1 MHREKRFV
9 RSTEVHLQ
17 INAVHKTKEGEAIMR
32 RSKIKRVGLAMIIGL
47 IMPGLIVTT
56 VFAQTPIVKKVPV
69 QRVRMVQEVV
79 KTADNFIVLFDA
91 SGSMQ
96 DTYKDTGMKKI
107 DLAKTM
113 FKERAA
119 RVPELDWNAGLYLY
133 TPWKTFYEVQPF
145 DKAKY
150 GQAIDEMAAYKPSL
164 MFRNQATPLG
174 TAIKNLDPILANLSG
189 KTVVFIFSD
198 GQFTLSQPKV
208 WPVPA
213 ARELASK
220 YNVCFDLVSSA
231 QTPKSQKLV
240 NDLAAVNACSRVVSF
255 DAMLSRPEYMTSAI
269 YAVRDR
275 AIMQTQLISKV
286 VGVELDS
293 IQFDFNSADI
303 RPEYHAKLDALA
315 KFLEKNPDTYALI
328 EGFAD
333 STGDPTYNMM
343 LSRQRAESVR
353 NYLMQKEIFSA
364 AEANISAIAEKRLV
378 TVWYG
383 PTAPEASNET
393 AEGRQLNRRVRVSI
407 GGIE

>member
-1 MHREKRFV
+1 MKRGK
-9 RSTEVHLQ
+9 
-17 INAVHKTKEGEAIMR
+17 INV
-32 RSKIKRVGLAMIIGL
+32 VVLAMVIGL
-47 IMPGLIVTT
+47 IMPGLIAAD
-56 VFAQTPIVKKVPV
+56 VFAQTPIVRQVPV
-69 QRVRMVQEVV
+69 QKVRTVQEVV

-107 DLAKTM
+107 DLANEI
-113 FKERAA
+113 FKGRAG

-133 TPWKTFYEVQPF
+133 TPWKNFYGVQPF
-145 DKAKY
+145 NKAQF
-150 GQAIDEMAAYKPSL
+150 GQAIDEMKAYKPSL
-164 MFRNQATPLG
+164 SYRNQPTPLG
-174 TAIKNLDPILANLSG
+174 TAIKNLDPILANMSG
-189 KTVVFIFSD
+189 KTVVFVFSD
-198 GQFTLSQPKV
+198 GQFTLSQPKI

-213 ARELASK
+213 AKELASK
-220 YNVCFDLVSSA
+220 YNVCFDVISSA
-231 QTPKSQKLV
+231 QTPKSEKLV
-240 NDLAAVNACSRVVSF
+240 NDLAAVNTCSRVVSF

-275 AIMQTQLISKV
+275 ALLETQLISKV

-293 IQFDFNSADI
+293 ILFDYNKAEI
-303 RPEYHAKLDALA
+303 RPEYHDKLDALA

-333 STGDPTYNMM
+333 STGDSTYNMI
-343 LSRQRAESVR
+343 LSRRRAESVK
-353 NYLMQKEIFSA
+353 NYLLQTEIFSA

-383 PTAPEASNET
+383 PVVPVASDDT
-393 AEGRQLNRRVRVSI
+393 AEGRQLNRRVRISI

>member
-1 MHREKRFV
+1 
-9 RSTEVHLQ
+9 
-17 INAVHKTKEGEAIMR
+17 MR
-32 RSKIKRVGLAMIIGL
+32 RSRFKLLGLAMIVGL
-47 IMPGLIVTT
+47 IMPGMIVTN
-56 VFAQTPIVKKVPV
+56 VLAQTPIVKQVPV
-69 QRVRMVQEVV
+69 QRVRIVKEVV
-79 KTADNFIVLFDA
+79 KTADNFIMLFDA
-91 SGSMQ
+91 SASMQ
-96 DTYKDTGMKKI
+96 DLYKDTNMKKI
-107 DLAKTM
+107 DLAEAM
-113 FKERAA
+113 FKGRAA

-164 MFRNQATPLG
+164 SYRNQPTPLG
-174 TAIKNLDPILANLSG
+174 TAIKNLDPILAKLSG

-198 GQFTLSQPKV
+198 GQFTLSQPKI

-213 ARELASK
+213 AKEIASK
-220 YNVCFDLVSSA
+220 YKDVCFDIISSA

-240 NDLAAVNACSRVVSF
+240 NDLAAVNACSRVVTF

-275 AIMQTQLISKV
+275 ALLETQLISRV

-293 IQFDFNSADI
+293 ILFDYNKADI
-303 RPEYHAKLDALA
+303 RPEYHDKLDALA

-333 STGDPTYNMM
+333 ATGDSTYNML
-343 LSRQRAESVR
+343 LSRQRAESVK
-353 NYLMQKEIFSA
+353 NYLMEKEIFSA
-364 AEANISAIAEKRLV
+364 AEANIGAIAEKRLV

-383 PTAPEASNET
+383 PVVPVASDDT
-393 AEGRQLNRRVRVSI
+393 AEGRQLNRRVRISI
-407 GGIE
+407 GGIK

>member
-1 MHREKRFV
+1 MK
-9 RSTEVHLQ
+9 
-17 INAVHKTKEGEAIMR
+17 
-32 RSKIKRVGLAMIIGL
+32 RSKIKLVGLAMMIGL
-47 IMPGLIVTT
+47 IMPGLIATNVL
-56 VFAQTPIVKKVPV
+56 AQKPIVKQVPV
-69 QRVRMVQEVV
+69 QRVRMIKEVV
-79 KTADNFIVLFDA
+79 KTADNFIALFDA

-96 DTYKDTGMKKI
+96 DTYKNTGMKKI
-107 DLAKTM
+107 DLAEAM

-164 MFRNQATPLG
+164 MFRNQPTPLG
-174 TAIKNLDPILANLSG
+174 TAIKNLDPILANMSG

-198 GQFTLSQPKV
+198 GQFTLSQPKI

-220 YNVCFDLVSSA
+220 YNVCFDIVSSA

-275 AIMQTQLISKV
+275 ALLETQMVSKV

-293 IQFDFNSADI
+293 ILFDYNKADI
-303 RPEYHAKLDALA
+303 RPEYHDKLDALA
-315 KFLEKNPDTYALI
+315 EFLEKNPDTYALI

-343 LSRQRAESVR
+343 LSRQRAESVK
-353 NYLMQKEIFSA
+353 NYLLQKEILSA

-383 PTAPEASNET
+383 PTVAEGSNET
-393 AEGRQLNRRVRVSI
+393 AEGRQLNRRVRISI
-407 GGIE
+407 GGIQ

>member
-1 MHREKRFV
+1 
-9 RSTEVHLQ
+9 
-17 INAVHKTKEGEAIMR
+17 MR
-32 RSKIKRVGLAMIIGL
+32 RSTMKLVGLVMMIGL
-47 IMPGLIVTT
+47 IMPGLIATNVL
-56 VFAQTPIVKKVPV
+56 AQQPIVKKVPV
-69 QRVRMVQEVV
+69 QRVRMIKEVV
-79 KTADNFIVLFDA
+79 KTADNFITLFDA

-107 DLAKTM
+107 DLAEAM

-133 TPWKTFYEVQPF
+133 APWKTFYVVQPF

-150 GQAIDEMAAYKPSL
+150 GQAIDEMAAYKPSI
-164 MFRNQATPLG
+164 MFRNQPTPLG
-174 TAIKNLDPILANLSG
+174 TAIKNLDPILANMSG

-198 GQFTLSQPKV
+198 GQFTLSQPKI

-220 YNVCFDLVSSA
+220 YNVCFDIVSSA

-275 AIMQTQLISKV
+275 ALLETQMVSKV

-293 IQFDFNSADI
+293 ILFDYNSAEI
-303 RPEYHAKLDALA
+303 RPVYHDKLDALA
-315 KFLEKNPDTYALI
+315 EFLEKNPDTYALI

-343 LSRQRAESVR
+343 LSRQRAESVK
-353 NYLMQKEIFSA
+353 NYLLQKEIFSA

-383 PTAPEASNET
+383 PTVPEGSNET
-393 AEGRQLNRRVRVSI
+393 AEGRQLNRRVRISI
-407 GGIE
+407 GGIQ

>member
-1 MHREKRFV
+1 
-9 RSTEVHLQ
+9 
-17 INAVHKTKEGEAIMR
+17 MR
-32 RSKIKRVGLAMIIGL
+32 RSNIKLIGLAMIIGL
-47 IMPGLIVTT
+47 IIPGLIATNVL
-56 VFAQTPIVKKVPV
+56 AQTPIVKQVPV
-69 QRVRMVQEVV
+69 QRVRMVKEVV
-79 KTADNFIVLFDA
+79 KTADNFIILFDA

-96 DTYKDTGMKKI
+96 DIYKDTNMKKI
-107 DLAKTM
+107 DLAEAM
-113 FKERAA
+113 FKGRAA
-119 RVPELDWNAGLYLY
+119 QVPELDWNSGLYLY
-133 TPWKTFYEVQPF
+133 TPWKSFYEVQPF

-150 GQAIDEMAAYKPSL
+150 GQAIDEMAAYKPSI
-164 MFRNQATPLG
+164 MFRNQPTPLG
-174 TAIKNLDPILANLSG
+174 TAIKNLDPILAKLSG

-198 GQFTLSQPKV
+198 GQFTLSQPKI

-213 ARELASK
+213 AKEIASK
-220 YNVCFDLVSSA
+220 YNVCFDVISSA
-231 QTPKSQKLV
+231 QTPKSEKLV

-275 AIMQTQLISKV
+275 ALFETQLISKV

-293 IQFDFNSADI
+293 ILFDYNKADI
-303 RPEYHAKLDALA
+303 RPEYHDKLDALA

-343 LSRQRAESVR
+343 LSRQRAESVK
-353 NYLMQKEIFSA
+353 NYLMEKEIFSA

-383 PTAPEASNET
+383 PVVPEGSNET
-393 AEGRQLNRRVRVSI
+393 AEGRQLNRRVRISI
-407 GGIE
+407 GGIN

>member
-1 MHREKRFV
+1 
-9 RSTEVHLQ
+9 
-17 INAVHKTKEGEAIMR
+17 MR
-32 RSKIKRVGLAMIIGL
+32 RSNIKLVGLAMIIGL
-47 IMPGLIVTT
+47 VIPGLVVTN
-56 VFAQTPIVKKVPV
+56 VLAQKTIVKQVPV
-69 QRVRMVQEVV
+69 QRVRMVKEVV
-79 KTADNFIVLFDA
+79 KTADNFISLFDA

-96 DTYKDTGMKKI
+96 DMYKDTGMKKI
-107 DLAKTM
+107 DLAEAM
-113 FKERAA
+113 FKGRAA
-119 RVPELDWNAGLYLY
+119 QVPELDWNAGLYLY
-133 TPWKTFYEVQPF
+133 TPWKSFYEMQPF
-145 DKAKY
+145 NKAKF
-150 GQAIDEMAAYKPSL
+150 GAAIDEMAAYKPSL
-164 MFRNQATPLG
+164 MFRNQPTPLG
-174 TAIKNLDPILANLSG
+174 TAIKNLDPILAKLSG

-198 GQFTLSQPKV
+198 GQFTLSQPKI

-220 YNVCFDLVSSA
+220 YNVCFDIISSA
-231 QTPKSQKLV
+231 ETPKSQKLV
-240 NDLAAVNACSRVVSF
+240 NDLAAVNTCSRVVTF

-275 AIMQTQLISKV
+275 ALLETQLISKV

-293 IQFDFNSADI
+293 ILFDYNKADI
-303 RPEYHAKLDALA
+303 RPEYHDKLDALA

-343 LSRQRAESVR
+343 LSRQRAESVK
-353 NYLMQKEIFSA
+353 NYLMEKEIFSA

-383 PTAPEASNET
+383 PAVSEASNET
-393 AEGRQLNRRVRVSI
+393 AEGRQLNRRVRISI

>member
-1 MHREKRFV
+1 
-9 RSTEVHLQ
+9 
-17 INAVHKTKEGEAIMR
+17 MR
-32 RSKIKRVGLAMIIGL
+32 RSTMKLVGLVMMIGL
-47 IMPGLIVTT
+47 IMPGLIATNVL
-56 VFAQTPIVKKVPV
+56 AQQPIVKKVPV
-69 QRVRMVQEVV
+69 QRVRMIKEVV
-79 KTADNFIVLFDA
+79 KTADNFIALFDA

-107 DLAKTM
+107 DLAEAM
-113 FKERAA
+113 FKGRAA
-119 RVPELDWNAGLYLY
+119 HVPELDWNAGLYLY

-150 GQAIDEMAAYKPSL
+150 GQAIDEMAAYKPSV
-164 MFRNQATPLG
+164 MFRNQPTPLG
-174 TAIKNLDPILANLSG
+174 TAIKNLDPILANMSG

-198 GQFTLSQPKV
+198 GQFTLSQPKI

-220 YNVCFDLVSSA
+220 YNVCFDIVSSA

-275 AIMQTQLISKV
+275 ALLETQMVSKV

-293 IQFDFNSADI
+293 ILFDYNSAEI
-303 RPEYHAKLDALA
+303 RPVYHDKLDALA
-315 KFLEKNPDTYALI
+315 EFLEKNPDTYALI

-343 LSRQRAESVR
+343 LSRQRAESVK
-353 NYLMQKEIFSA
+353 NYLLQKEIFSA

-383 PTAPEASNET
+383 PTVPEGSNET
-393 AEGRQLNRRVRVSI
+393 AEGRQLNRRVRISI
-407 GGIE
+407 GGIQ

>member
-1 MHREKRFV
+1 
-9 RSTEVHLQ
+9 
-17 INAVHKTKEGEAIMR
+17 MR
-32 RSKIKRVGLAMIIGL
+32 RSNIKLVGLAMIIGL
-47 IMPGLIVTT
+47 VIPGLVVTN
-56 VFAQTPIVKKVPV
+56 VLAQKPIVKQVPV
-69 QRVRMVQEVV
+69 QRVRMVKEVV
-79 KTADNFIVLFDA
+79 KTADNFIILFDA

-96 DTYKDTGMKKI
+96 DIYKDTNMKKI
-107 DLAKTM
+107 DLAEAM

-119 RVPELDWNAGLYLY
+119 QVPELDWNAGLYLY

-164 MFRNQATPLG
+164 MYRNQPTPLG
-174 TAIKNLDPILANLSG
+174 TAIKNLDPILAKLSG

-198 GQFTLSQPKV
+198 GQFTLSKPKI

-213 ARELASK
+213 AKEIASK
-220 YNVCFDLVSSA
+220 YNVCFDLISSA

-240 NDLAAVNACSRVVSF
+240 NDLAAVNACSRVVTF

-275 AIMQTQLISKV
+275 ALFETQLISKV
-286 VGVELDS
+286 VGLELDS
-293 IQFDFNSADI
+293 ILFDYNKADI
-303 RPEYHAKLDALA
+303 RPEYHDKLDALA

-333 STGDPTYNMM
+333 ATGDSTYNMM
-343 LSRQRAESVR
+343 LSRQRAESVK
-353 NYLMQKEIFSA
+353 NYLMEKEIFSA

-383 PTAPEASNET
+383 PVVPEASNET
-393 AEGRQLNRRVRVSI
+393 AEGRQLNRRVRISI
-407 GGIE
+407 GGIN